1 MVIAVKDDPG
11 LHMQWEL
18 GGMNGIAHANAD
30 VCTFYV
36 GLELPIYMPLF
47 WGLKPVKHFG
57 ILFWKGE
64 EDTK

>member
-1 MVIAVKDDPG
+1 
-11 LHMQWEL
+11 MQWEL